1 MSLKADV
8 LAQVNPT
15 TTYIGSRVR
24 ELINQVTCEDSTT
37 QPFTFKKGDAIR
49 LRVQQNESQKTRP
62 GIVIKVT
69 KNYLISIPLTTC
81 EDSYSLCVSEGSRFF
96 KEGWFCNTYVV
107 TPIDKAV
114 FISTYDNMKS
124 LNNAI
129 KELRLFINKNV

>member
-1 MSLKADV
+1 MALKSDV
-8 LAQVNPT
+8 LATINPT
-15 TTYIGSRVR
+15 TTYIGSKVR
-24 ELINQVTCEDSTT
+24 DFVNQVTCEDSAA
-37 QPFTFKKGDAIR
+37 QPFVFKKGDAIR
-49 LRVQQNESQKTRP
+49 LRVQQNESNKTRP

-69 KNYLISIPLTTC
+69 KNYLISIPITTC

-96 KEGWFCNTYVV
+96 KEGWFCNMYVV

-129 KELRLFINKNV
+129 KELRVFITKNI